1 MVDDSESHSLD
12 TMQRRIRRRVSSRSR
27 YPFQQYITQ
36 GLGICLVVG
45 FVVFNIIY
53 FEKKK
58 NRLSLKTRTVRA
70 REQWVTPT
78 SQAFND
84 NGVAHKAR
92 NLIIVAGHSVTT
104 SGHLED
110 ADHDEADWFLL
121 DYQKRRGLPEAIAA
135 HIKAGVQAANS
146 DPHGLLVFSGGETR
160 ATAGPDTEGSSYFR
174 VTDAMNWWPRKSN
187 VRSRTLAE
195 EFATDSFQN
204 LLFSIC
210 RFYEVTGRYPE
221 KITVVSF
228 TFKERRFAELH
239 AKALRWPSSQF
250 FYVGVDP
257 SPSDG
262 FKLEEASKGEM
273 ENAAKPFEDDPY
285 GCNSPVLREKRALRN
300 PFYRTPPYDL
310 SCPDMQEILH
320 YCNPEMI
327 PKDKT

>member
-1 MVDDSESHSLD
+1 M
-12 TMQRRIRRRVSSRSR
+12 
-27 YPFQQYITQ
+27 
-36 GLGICLVVG
+36 
-45 FVVFNIIY
+45 
-53 FEKKK
+53 
-58 NRLSLKTRTVRA
+58 LSKD
-70 REQWVTPT
+70 E
-78 SQAFND
+78 

-121 DYQKRRGLPEAIAA
+121 DYQKNRALPQAISLHITAGLQAA
-135 HIKAGVQAANS
+135 HL
-146 DPHGLLVFSGGETR
+146 DPESLLIFSGGETR
-160 ATAGPDTEGSSYFR
+160 PSSGPDTEGSSYFR
-174 VTDAMNWWPRKSN
+174 VTDAMNLWPRNSN

-210 RFYEVTGRYPE
+210 RFHEVTGRYPD

-228 TFKERRFAELH
+228 TFKERRFATMH
-239 AKALRWPSSQF
+239 AEALRWPSSKF

-262 FKLEEASKGEM
+262 FRLEEASKGEA
-273 ENAAKPFEDDPY
+273 ENAAKPFESDPY
-285 GCNSPVLREKRALRN
+285 GCSSPVLKKKREQRN

-310 SCPDMQEILH
+310 SCPDMKELMH
-320 YCNPEMI
+320 YCGPQLFPIE
-327 PKDKT
+327 KTPWGQ